1 MAVCGQS
8 LFGSGG
14 SSYIKFGNGEI
25 LAIEGSATA
34 ERLGLS
40 ELRMPYKQ
48 ILKSRVVLKAG
59 QTNYLLN
66 HLGLGDNATF
76 LAIKAT
82 YDPKSVISDDNYIQW
97 SYYDDLTNIHAF
109 AQLMILTG
117 NGTNRIKQLYLTNPN
132 TKYPVKI
139 DVMVAVIDDQYSIFT
154 DTINQSATSFTGL
167 EYTDLKSYVVGE
179 SVVFFDKSSPKKPL
193 IYINLTNINS
203 IEVSGKILIIDD
215 QSLGTL
221 LFAFL
226 TENDA
231 NQTHSILNFILENP
245 NVDIDT
251 IIPLEDTSSPV
262 IYFNSTAGI
271 GGQFISFNG
280 ATSGVPYDTSNG
292 LTFSTTLSLG
302 SYGTVSGTVSLFNKQ
317 SLIDLMIDYVEDDR
331 DGLMVL
337 QPSNLVITATS
348 SEVNSII
355 LPGTYSLKFNVSDI
369 TGNNIDDRIVYLNI
383 TT

>member
-14 SSYIKFGNGEI
+14 NYIKFGNAEI
-25 LAIEGSATA
+25 IAVEGSTTA

-48 ILKSRVVLKAG
+48 LLKSRVILKAG

-76 LAIKAT
+76 LSVKAT
-82 YDPKSVISDDNYIQW
+82 YNPKSVISDDNYIQW
-97 SYYDDLTNIHAF
+97 SFYDDLTNIHAF
-109 AQLMILTG
+109 AQCMVLTG

-132 TKYPVKI
+132 TKYPVQL
-139 DVMVAVIDDQYSIFT
+139 DVMVAVIDDKYSIFT
-154 DTINQSATSFTGL
+154 DTINQTATSFTGL

-179 SVVFFDKSSPKKPL
+179 SIVFYDKSSPKKPL
-193 IYINLTNINS
+193 VYINLTNINS

-231 NQTHSILNFILENP
+231 NQTHSILNYVLENT
-245 NVDIDT
+245 NVDIDAIT
-251 IIPLEDTSSPV
+251 PLEDTTPPV
-262 IYFNSTAGI
+262 VHFFETAGI
-271 GGQFISFNG
+271 GGEFISFNG
-280 ATSGVPYDTSNG
+280 LTSSVPYDTSSG
-292 LTFSTTLSLG
+292 FTFSTSLSLS
-302 SYGTVSGTVSLFNKQ
+302 SYGTVSGLTNIFNKQ
-317 SLIDLMIDYVEDDR
+317 ILIDLLIDYVQDDR
-331 DGLMVL
+331 DGLILL
-337 QPSNLVITATS
+337 QPSNLLISNTLGDVSTITQT
-348 SEVNSII
+348 
-355 LPGTYSLKFNVSDI
+355 GTYSLKFNLSDI
-369 TGNNIDDRIVYLNI
+369 AKNNIDNVILNLNV
-383 TT
+383 TS